1 MPRSG
6 FTSAWDSSVSPTSG
20 RSATNSVAGSISFS
34 CSAFSTHPAPSDHD
48 SSAARMLG
56 YAIRCSDEV
65 DIGDAPLRVEIY
77 ASEETVEIF
86 VEADLD
92 PMPEESRRFALLN

>member
-1 MPRSG
+1 
-6 FTSAWDSSVSPTSG
+6 
-20 RSATNSVAGSISFS
+20 
-34 CSAFSTHPAPSDHD
+34 
-48 SSAARMLG
+48 MLG
-56 YAIRCSDEV
+56 YAIRCPDEV

-92 PMPEESRRFALLN
+92 PMPEESRRLRFSIFPAICLAKPPPQRPDVPRTPSCILAVTSDFATRAEFKSAVPGSHDPLA